1 MFWIKDQCQ
10 VYYREQYKV
19 WSQCVLSLAIL
30 RTYRMKMAPFSW
42 GSSGF
47 GGTLCGWDMY
57 LQYCKNNICNREDH
71 VSITGSSGL
80 TGALSSCLWR
90 GGTEGGLWADWA
102 QKSSPGSVGRVLP
115 VRCSVAAW
123 RAGDGIFLKMH
134 MLFSCVVA
142 FPVFESVFHV
152 LESRWSACRTV
163 MRDELWVGKRDTRGG
178 LGSMIT
184 VSSICLRARVWRS
197 WGTRVCVS
205 VSVSWWTE
213 RTWLRS
219 SFPTRVLRF
228 THSF

>member
-1 MFWIKDQCQ
+1 MFCLLQFWGHIEWKWLHL
-10 VYYREQYKV
+10 VE
-19 WSQCVLSLAIL
+19 
-30 RTYRMKMAPFSW
+30 

-57 LQYCKNNICNREDH
+57 LQYCKNHICNREDH
-71 VSITGSSGL
+71 VSITGSLGL

-115 VRCSVAAW
+115 VCCSVAAW
-123 RAGDGIFLKMH
+123 RTGDWIFLKIH
-134 MLFSCVVA
+134 MLFSCVTA

-178 LGSMIT
+178 LGSTIT
-184 VSSICLRARVWRS
+184 VSSVCLRACVWRS

-213 RTWLRS
+213 RTWLHG